1 MYGLCY
7 DIYVS
12 SQKLQNNVLSIR
24 SFQDLEPRA
33 RDQARHMIQMLQVY
47 ETHHYKDAAH
57 NIREVCLLEFYWL

>member
-12 SQKLQNNVLSIR
+12 SEKVQNNVLSIR

-33 RDQARHMIQMLQVY
+33 RDQAKHIIQMLQVY
-47 ETHHYKDAAH
+47 ETHHSKDTTN
-57 NIREVCLLEFYWL
+57 NIREVCLPEFC